1 MEIATKKFC
10 IRPEKMKVISDVS
23 LEVSH
28 KEVAREV
35 NRKAIVVKIGPNHS
49 KEPSIGVVGL
59 VRKETNQAG
68 KVDSNIQSHKN
79 KHLREPNIKQKTN
92 TDSVPGRIVLD
103 RF

>member
-1 MEIATKKFC
+1 
-10 IRPEKMKVISDVS
+10 MKVISDVS
-23 LEVSH
+23 LEVN
-28 KEVAREV
+28 K
-35 NRKAIVVKIGPNHS
+35 KAIVIK
-49 KEPSIGVVGL
+49 IGVVGL

>member
-1 MEIATKKFC
+1 
-10 IRPEKMKVISDVS
+10 MKVISDVS
-23 LEVSH
+23 LEVN
-28 KEVAREV
+28 K
-35 NRKAIVVKIGPNHS
+35 KAIVIK
-49 KEPSIGVVGL
+49 IGVVGL

-68 KVDSNIQSHKN
+68 KVDSNIQIHKN